1 MQECRLCYNIPEV
14 TLEEETIMPFD
25 HINDNGVLILR
36 LLVLHVR
43 YHAIEHATH
52 KGYFFD
58 TDFGVKL

>member
-1 MQECRLCYNIPEV
+1 
-14 TLEEETIMPFD
+14 MPFD

-52 KGYFFD
+52 RGYFFD